1 MGKKNDKPRP
11 LPALDPES
19 RENQNIN
26 LAVNLAGQKL
36 RDGTASNSLIVHY
49 LKLGSTKE
57 RLEKEKLERENELL
71 KAKTEALESSKH
83 TEELYA
89 KAIQA
94 ITRYSGHYEDE
105 EYDEDE

>member
-1 MGKKNDKPRP
+1 MSKKNDKPRP

-26 LAVNLAGQKL
+26 LAVNLAEQKL